1 MEKRPCVFDILN
13 QGMDLR
19 NDIKERLENIEKTLQ
34 FFSQNADH
42 WSQRQNAQ
50 MALDDA
56 HAIQDMLG

>member
-19 NDIKERLENIEKTLQ
+19 NDIKERLENIESTLK

-50 MALDDA
+50 LSLDEL
-56 HAIQDMLG
+56 HEIQDLLG